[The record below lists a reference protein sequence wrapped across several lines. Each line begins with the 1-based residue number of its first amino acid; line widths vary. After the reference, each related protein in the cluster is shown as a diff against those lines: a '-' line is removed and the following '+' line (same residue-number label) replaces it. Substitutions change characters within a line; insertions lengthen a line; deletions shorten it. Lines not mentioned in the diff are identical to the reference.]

1 MIPKKNIQN
10 YSERKSILLKKIVDA
25 INNTEVD
32 DLSVDD
38 LSFRQELAFATNG
51 YEMDKSKYKFDYY
64 LYLSE
69 SICIFCYK
77 NTNIDKD
84 FIGFIGLSE
93 SDMNL
98 LDTSFTRSEYI
109 NNLSRETSNI
119 SLYIKAIVDLDIPV
133 MSTVGNYY
141 ILDNIV
147 STEIEEVDFNAVNK
161 CFGEFYSIELKK
173 EYITLNNEND
183 FYQILSNILVDSGIL
198 VNNTIKNLKFDLYDI
213 INESNINYH
222 HLLLGLISNSF
233 EDMFLNFYKILES
246 LFPIFFYD
254 NLYLFFKDK
263 SIKIKELAVKL
274 EEEANVRA
282 SEKESIKR
290 IFEFYSKG
298 NDISIFRGIFHIT
311 QDEIDKGIDIARISE
326 AFYYLRNSY
335 VHGRWA
341 FTTSEKIENH
351 KNYQEFD
358 REEWIKIIDLELDII
373 KKCLKHAKDQNYFS
387 DK

>member
-10 YSERKSILLKKIVDA
+10 YSERKSILLKKIVDS
-25 INNTEVD
+25 INNTE
-32 DLSVDD
+32 VDD

-69 SICIFCYK
+69 SICSFCYK

-141 ILDNIV
+141 IIDNIV

-173 EYITLNNEND
+173 DYITLNNEND

-222 HLLLGLISNSF
+222 HLLLGLVSNSF